1 MASTLGPWKLR
12 GRAFDVIFVN
22 QLSPV
27 TVGIP
32 GALMARI
39 KNAPM
44 VMWVLDLWPDTLQAI
59 GVVRSPRLLGL
70 VRSLTKFIYSR
81 CDVVLAQ
88 SKSFIPAIKKIAP
101 ARLPVKYLPSWAEDV
116 FQQRMFA
123 SVLEIPQR
131 EDCFDVMFAG
141 NIGEAQDFPCILAA
155 ADALRAQQHIR
166 WLIVGDGRLRVWVE
180 QEIHRRGLEDRVLLL
195 GRFPVERM
203 PSFYQRAHV
212 LLVTLQD
219 KPIFNMTI
227 PGKLQ
232 SYLAAA
238 RPIVA
243 ALNGEGAELIRESGA
258 GYVSAAGDYAG
269 LAQAVLALSLL
280 SADQRRSLGE
290 NGKKF
295 SDRQFL
301 RDSTLVKVEE
311 ILNKSIADFPF
322 ERSKI
327 SIQ

>member
-1 MASTLGPWKLR
+1 
-12 GRAFDVIFVN
+12 
-22 QLSPV
+22 
-27 TVGIP
+27 
-32 GALMARI
+32 
-39 KNAPM
+39 
-44 VMWVLDLWPDTLQAI
+44 
-59 GVVRSPRLLGL
+59 
-70 VRSLTKFIYSR
+70 
-81 CDVVLAQ
+81 
-88 SKSFIPAIKKIAP
+88 
-101 ARLPVKYLPSWAEDV
+101 
-116 FQQRMFA
+116 
-123 SVLEIPQR
+123 
-131 EDCFDVMFAG
+131 
-141 NIGEAQDFPCILAA
+141 
-155 ADALRAQQHIR
+155 
-166 WLIVGDGRLRVWVE
+166 
-180 QEIHRRGLEDRVLLL
+180 
-195 GRFPVERM
+195 M